1 VMRKY
6 LYHILGA
13 FFLIVSIGNIG
24 FYAGRSSQVALSLT
38 EEVMVLSIFVDEE
51 DERSHTSFVCYAA
64 PQEESDG
71 QP

>member
-1 VMRKY
+1 MRKY
-6 LYHILGA
+6 LYPILGA

-38 EEVMVLSIFVDEE
+38 EEVMVISIFVDEH
-51 DERSHTSFVCYAA
+51 SHTSFVCYAA
-64 PQEESDG
+64 PQEVSDG

>member
-1 VMRKY
+1 MIEY
-6 LYHILGA
+6 LYPILGA

-38 EEVMVLSIFVDEE
+38 EEVMVISIFVDEE
-51 DERSHTSFVCYAA
+51 DEHSHTSFVCYSS
-64 PQEESDG
+64 PTEVSYE

>member
-1 VMRKY
+1 MRKY
-6 LYHILGA
+6 LYPILGA

-38 EEVMVLSIFVDEE
+38 EEVMVIRIFVDEE
-51 DERSHTSFVCYAA
+51 DEHSRKSFVCYSS
-64 PQEESDG
+64 PTEVSYE